1 MVPELIARAPERTE
15 GREALSAIDAW
26 IAEWREPYGRRVDKA
41 THARRFLPQARGY
54 GALIAGLP
62 RSALSCALIKPI
74 RNVTVPSRAG

>member
-1 MVPELIARAPERTE
+1 MVPELIARTPERTE

-54 GALIAGLP
+54 GRTDRRLAEISVVVRLD
-62 RSALSCALIKPI
+62 
-74 RNVTVPSRAG
+74 